1 MIDLVSTEPGTA
13 DEMPSKKARL
23 DIPLQ
28 IYTCS
33 TRLSRCLNAQSG
45 ITPARIG
52 VMLTLRELG
61 RATVKELAQRES
73 VSHST
78 MSRVVSALVTDG
90 LLEQLKSATDGR
102 ETLVK
107 LSKRGVSQ
115 LKVAVRDSL
124 RPLQRAI
131 KALPNSEASR
141 LVHAVDLVEALVESL
156 SQDLRHQK
164 ASR

>member
-1 MIDLVSTEPGTA
+1 MA
-13 DEMPSKKARL
+13 SKKATS

-28 IYTCS
+28 IYTWS
-33 TRLSRCLNAQSG
+33 TRLSRCLNNQSG

-61 RATVKELAQRES
+61 QATVKELAERES

-78 MSRVVSALVTDG
+78 MSRVVSALVADG
-90 LLEQLKSATDGR
+90 LLAQLKSTTDGR

-115 LKVAVRDSL
+115 LKIAIRDSL

-131 KALPNSEASR
+131 NSLPNSDASR

-164 ASR
+164 ATR